1 MVINKEWITV
11 IIMVCRN
18 KDKLLMALLQHNK
31 YSILEM
37 YKIQLAE
44 WKRREGERL
53 KSRDR
58 VWGGAFF
65 LFI

>member
-53 KSRDR
+53 KR
-58 VWGGAFF
+58 
-65 LFI
+65 